1 MTNLCQTRFYHNQGV
16 AVRYN
21 NNIYQTIIET
31 LIKGFAR
38 GIRCKCEPVNLIS
51 SQVLRNAMLCIYCQ
65 NMFNLVY
72 CFMA

>member
-1 MTNLCQTRFYHNQGV
+1 MTNLCQTRFSHNQGV

-21 NNIYQTIIET
+21 NNIYQTTIET

-51 SQVLRNAMLCIYCQ
+51 SQKYFVMQCYVFIVKTFLI
-65 NMFNLVY
+65 
-72 CFMA
+72 